1 MSEIGKGESTFWVG
15 TGRQQQMAAW
25 NRIGTAIALGVIW
38 TGTALGQF
46 TPTQPQPTYLLDQP
60 AEEDDSI
67 WVHETAKMYAVAA
80 AVAVAI
86 LVLSFVTGVY
96 IRWSA
101 TTDPETLAKRDP
113 WLRANWDRWK
123 AAQDANPSEISPT
136 TPAESA
142 MHSKHEAPDG
152 TT

>member
-1 MSEIGKGESTFWVG
+1 
-15 TGRQQQMAAW
+15 MAAW
-25 NRIGTAIALGVIW
+25 NRFGAVIVLGAIW

-46 TPTQPQPTYLLDQP
+46 TPTQPQPTEIIDQT
-60 AEEDDSI
+60 ADEDDSI
-67 WVHETAKMYAVAA
+67 WVHDTAKMYGVAA

-101 TTDPETLAKRDP
+101 TTDPEKLAKTDP
-113 WLRANWDRWK
+113 WLRANWERWK
-123 AAQDANPSEISPT
+123 AAQEANPSEISPT
-136 TPAESA
+136 TPAETV
-142 MHSKHEAPDG
+142 HSKHEARDE